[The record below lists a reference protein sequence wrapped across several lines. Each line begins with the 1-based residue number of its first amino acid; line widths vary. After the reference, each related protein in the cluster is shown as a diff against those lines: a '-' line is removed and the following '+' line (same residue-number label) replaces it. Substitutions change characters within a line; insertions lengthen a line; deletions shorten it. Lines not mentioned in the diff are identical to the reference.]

1 MTRTRPRNRAFA
13 GLETY
18 PFVRLEKA
26 KADAAARGIR
36 IIDFGMGDPQ
46 ERTPDLIREA
56 LLRSVPDRAGYP
68 PAPGTADLRRAMA
81 EWVGRRF
88 GVQLDPERHVLPS
101 NGSKEAVYLI
111 HQAVVDPFADRRI
124 VLIPDPAYPVY
135 EIGTIFAGGIPQ
147 PVPLLEERGFLPD
160 LDAIPAETWRRTALL
175 WLNYPNNPTGAVA
188 PLDLYERALD
198 LAREYGFWVASD
210 EAYSELWFDRP
221 PVSAIQ
227 ARAGMEGLVVLN
239 TLSKRSAMTGYRSG
253 LIAGDPEMISLLRTV
268 RPSQG
273 VATPIFIQAA
283 AAVAWRDEEHVAG
296 QRALYAAKREILKP
310 VLEKKG
316 LKIAGSAATFYL
328 WIRVP
333 EGAGTSEEFA
343 TRLLESGIV
352 VAPGSYFGRH
362 GEGYVRMALVPTIEL
377 CREAVAIIEGVL

>member
-1 MTRTRPRNRAFA
+1 MTHARPRNHAFA

-26 KADAAARGIR
+26 KAEAVARGIR

-68 PAPGTADLRRAMA
+68 PAAGTVELRRAMA
-81 EWVGRRF
+81 GWITRRF
-88 GVQLDPERHVLPS
+88 HVACDPDTHVLPS

-111 HQAVVDPFADRRI
+111 HQAVIDPHEDRRI

-135 EIGTIFAGGIPQ
+135 AIGASFAGGIPH
-147 PVPLLEERGFLPD
+147 PLPLTEERGFLPD
-160 LDAIPAETWRRTALL
+160 LDAIPPEILRKTALL

-188 PLDLYERALD
+188 SHDLYARALA

-210 EAYSELWFDRP
+210 EAYSELWFDAA

-227 ARAGMEGLVVLN
+227 AGIDGLLVLN

-253 LIAGDPEMISLLRTV
+253 LIAGDPELISLLRTV

-273 VATPIFIQAA
+273 VATPTFIQASA
-283 AAVAWRDEEHVAG
+283 VVAWGDEGHVAE
-296 QRALYAAKREILKP
+296 QRALYAAKRNIMIP
-310 VLEKKG
+310 ALERKG
-316 LKIAGSAATFYL
+316 IRIAGSEATFYL
-328 WIRVP
+328 WIHVP
-333 EGAGTSEEFA
+333 RDAGTSEAFA
-343 TRLLESGIV
+343 ARLLERGIV

-362 GEGYVRMALVPTIEL
+362 GEGYVRMALVPTLEL
-377 CREAVAIIEGVL
+377 CREAAAILEAVL